1 MINQSDPKMIMESRE
16 AIYIRP
22 CLDELMSKEM
32 AISQVQCPFMF
43 CTEHTSF
50 IQSRSSIDFWKMK
63 KG

>member
-32 AISQVQCPFMF
+32 AISQVQCHS
-43 CTEHTSF
+43 CSVLNTQVSY
-50 IQSRSSIDFWKMK
+50 SRGPLLIF
-63 KG
+63 GR